1 MLSLLTR
8 DMGQMKAIQPEPE
21 VSSVNEQDFTS
32 ERPLLSI
39 VLLSTFCGIFFVVVL
54 AIVYSVEGL
63 GSNIIF
69 IGLVLIMLFLYFFI
83 PLLSMYRLR
92 VNYAMDELVID
103 SIFLGCRWR
112 RKRKKLSDLLYLRYR
127 KTVSKD
133 ENNNTQTHY
142 EYIIHGN
149 SGKKRDWKL
158 NISNMMRD
166 PNHPNKMAKEIAK
179 SIGITFKSR

>member
-1 MLSLLTR
+1 
-8 DMGQMKAIQPEPE
+8 MGQMKVIQAEPE
-21 VSSVNEQDFTS
+21 VSSVNQHDFAS
-32 ERPLLSI
+32 KRPLLSI
-39 VLLSTFCGIFFVVVL
+39 ILFSTFCGIFFAVGL
-54 AIVYSVEGL
+54 AIVYSAEGL
-63 GSNIIF
+63 GFNLIF
-69 IGLVLIMLFLYFFI
+69 IGLIFIMLFSYFFI

-92 VNYAMDELVID
+92 VNHTMDELVID

-112 RKRKKLSDLLYLRYR
+112 RKRKKLSEILYLRYR

-133 ENNNTQTHY
+133 ENNNTHTHY
-142 EYIIHGN
+142 NYIIHGN

-166 PNHPNKMAKEIAK
+166 PNHPNKMAREISK